1 MRITVRIRNILYDVR
16 DRYSAS
22 VYIPPYNDYTGD
34 IAPRPRWC
42 SDEQFALTTG
52 DSDAPIRILEKSS
65 IICGWLRSSSQQPVD
80 QRFVSVTGKS
90 GKRHSVY
97 LSDDGLQFTC
107 DCTSYSYRRR
117 CSHVEEV
124 MNAA

>member
-1 MRITVRIRNILYDVR
+1 MRLTVRIKDVRWEAR
-16 DRYSAS
+16 DRYAAG
-22 VYIPPYNDYTGD
+22 VVQEFHDYTGD
-34 IAPRPRWC
+34 LVPRFPWL
-42 SDEQFALTTG
+42 DDNWFVLTTG
-52 DSDAPIRILEKSS
+52 DKDAPFRILHKDG

-117 CSHVEEV
+117 CSHIDEV
-124 MNAA
+124 MEAA